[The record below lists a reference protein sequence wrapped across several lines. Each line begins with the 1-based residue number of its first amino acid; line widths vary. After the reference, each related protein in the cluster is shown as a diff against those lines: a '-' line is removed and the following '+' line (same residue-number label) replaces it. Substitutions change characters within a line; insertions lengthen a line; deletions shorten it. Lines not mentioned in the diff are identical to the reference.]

1 MDRFE
6 CDYAEGA
13 HPKIMEALMKTNFEP
28 LCIGP

>member
-13 HPKIMEALMKTNFEP
+13 HPKIMEALMKTNFE